1 MDHSFNV
8 EVAEKYG
15 VTCAV
20 FIQNLYFW
28 ITKNEANGRHYYE
41 GRSWTYNS
49 LTALEK
55 LFPYFTRKQIRTVID
70 KCVASGAVVVGQFS
84 KKGYDRTNWYALTE
98 EVWNIY
104 GGRSPK
110 GTTYAQMGTPCAE
123 KGTTISDSKPDSK
136 QSCSGSYAR
145 EELAEIAASYEQNI
159 GGPIPRAAFD
169 EAAAFVEDGLPPQL
183 VCRAIQ
189 EAAVQGKRSWSYAR
203 AILRRCKQEG
213 IDSVAA
219 FEHSLRR
226 NAPRAAASPAAQESF
241 EARMARLADEM
252 TGGAP

>member
-1 MDHSFNV
+1 MDYSFNV
-8 EVAEKYG
+8 QVAKRYG
-15 VTCAV
+15 VEEAV
-20 FIQNLYFW
+20 FLHNLYWW
-28 ITKNEANGRHYYE
+28 IFKNEANGRHYHE
-41 GRSWTYNS
+41 GKTWTYNS
-49 LTALEK
+49 QAAFAK
-55 LFPYFTRKQIRTVID
+55 LFPFWSRYQVQRIIKKLQ
-70 KCVASGAVVVGQFS
+70 ANGALLVGNFNPDQR
-84 KKGYDRTNWYALTE
+84 DRTNWYALSDDVLE
-98 EVWNIY
+98 IY
-104 GGRSPK
+104 GETSNMQDAKSQHEWREI
-110 GTTYAQMGTPCAE
+110 TPPLPDIN
-123 KGTTISDSKPDSK
+123 TDSK

-145 EELAEIAASYEQNI
+145 EELAEISASYEQNI

-213 IDSVAA
+213 IKSTAA
-219 FEHSLRR
+219 FEHGLRS

-252 TGGAP
+252 TGGAL

>member
-15 VTCAV
+15 VTCAI

-104 GGRSPK
+104 GGCSQK

-123 KGTTISDSKPDSK
+123 KGTTISDSKPDNNTPYSPPAGDYSPK
-136 QSCSGSYAR
+136 GERKRFKPPTLEEVTAYCLERKNGLNPEAFVDHYSAR
-145 EELAEIAASYEQNI
+145 GWRYNGNVAMKDW
-159 GGPIPRAAFD
+159 RAA
-169 EAAAFVEDGLPPQL
+169 V
-183 VCRAIQ
+183 RT
-189 EAAVQGKRSWSYAR
+189 W
-203 AILRRCKQEG
+203 
-213 IDSVAA
+213 
-219 FEHSLRR
+219 
-226 NAPRAAASPAAQESF
+226 
-241 EARMARLADEM
+241 EARDKPPAERQVNYLE
-252 TGGAP
+252 